1 MSLDPKT
8 PELPADLARATGEV
22 RPQANAQVH
31 GAAARRAYSPPRLK
45 QLGSVR
51 DLTLGSMGG
60 VFDGVGSMRGS
71 PM

>member
-8 PELPADLARATGEV
+8 PELPADLARATGQV
-22 RPQANAQVH
+22 RGQAQPQLH
-31 GAAARRAYSPPRLK
+31 GAARRAYSPPRLK

-60 VFDGVGSMRGS
+60 VFDGGITTRGA